1 MIDSLYTKYF
11 QKSRCFLF
19 PILGIKKSSNF
30 SPSGTYIALEGLVQP
45 EDLKLVCAY
54 KNDESE
60 GFKIFEEKMLLSN
73 PLFEKVLRIRDYN
86 IYVFDFQIHANDWFN
101 FVLGKYSK
109 LSSVTKRAIKAY
121 YGDASSEYK
130 YVDSWLY
137 PEKYYDMY
145 AKLLD
150 VDVQLLKSTVELCDP
165 CDIEKEN
172 LKIPVEDLEI
182 LQKTT

>member
-19 PILGIKKSSNF
+19 PILNIKKSSNF
-30 SPSGTYIALEGLVQP
+30 SPSGIYIALEGVIQP

-54 KNDESE
+54 KQDESE

-73 PLFEKVLRIRDYN
+73 PLFEQVLKIRDYN
-86 IYVFDFQIHANDWFN
+86 IYVFDFQSHSQDWFQ
-101 FVLGKYSK
+101 FIMGKYSK
-109 LSSVTKRAIKAY
+109 LSSLTKRAIKTH
-121 YGDASSEYK
+121 YGETSSEYK

-137 PEKYYDMY
+137 PEKYFDIY
-145 AKLLD
+145 AKLLE
-150 VDVQLLKSTVELCDP
+150 VDVQVLKKLGELCDP
-165 CDIEKEN
+165 CDLDKES

-182 LQKTT
+182 LKKTT

>member
-1 MIDSLYTKYF
+1 MIDNLYIKYF

-19 PILGIKKSSNF
+19 PLLGIKKSSNY
-30 SPSGTYIALEGLVQP
+30 SPSGIYISLEGLIQP

-54 KNDESE
+54 KQDESE

-73 PLFEKVLRIRDYN
+73 PLFDHVLKIRDYN
-86 IYVFDFQIHANDWFN
+86 IYVFDFQSYSQDWFQ
-101 FVLGKYSK
+101 FILGKYSK
-109 LSSVTKRAIKAY
+109 LSSFTKRAIKIH
-121 YGDASSEYK
+121 YGEGSTEYK
-130 YVDSWLY
+130 YVESWLY
-137 PEKYYDMY
+137 PEKFFDIY

-150 VDVQLLKSTVELCDP
+150 VDVEVLKSIGELCDP

-182 LQKTT
+182 LKKTI

>member
-30 SPSGTYIALEGLVQP
+30 SPSGIYIALEGIIQP

-54 KNDESE
+54 KQDDSE
-60 GFKIFEEKMLLSN
+60 GFKIFEEKMLTSN
-73 PLFEKVLRIRDYN
+73 PLFERVLKIQDYN
-86 IYVFDFQIHANDWFN
+86 IYVFDFQSYSNDWFQ
-101 FVLGKYSK
+101 FIMGKYSK
-109 LSSVTKRAIKAY
+109 LSSMTKKAIKAH
-121 YGDASSEYK
+121 YGETSSEYK

-137 PEKYYDMY
+137 PEKYFDTY
-145 AKLLD
+145 AKLLE
-150 VDVQLLKSTVELCDP
+150 VDVQILKKIGELCDP
-165 CDIEKEN
+165 CDLDKES

-182 LQKTT
+182 LKKTT